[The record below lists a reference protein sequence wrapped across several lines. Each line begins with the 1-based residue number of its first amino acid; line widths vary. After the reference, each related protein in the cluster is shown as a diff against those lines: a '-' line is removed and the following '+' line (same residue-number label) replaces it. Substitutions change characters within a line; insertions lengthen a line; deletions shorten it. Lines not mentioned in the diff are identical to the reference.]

1 MGRSRAALARVD
13 RGVDSAAMAACPS
26 CSRDVAEGFA
36 FCPHCGASIGPEEA
50 PAEERKLVTLLFAD
64 VTGSTRLAEDLDA
77 EVVRDVMGAYFAL
90 AREEIEAR
98 GGTVEKFIGDAVM
111 AVFGVPVAHE
121 DDPARAL
128 RAALAIRKRLVELN
142 RRLQS
147 EGGPVLE
154 VRIGINSGDVVS
166 TTAPRRGEV
175 MVTGDAVNVA
185 ARIQQLAEPGQILV
199 GQRTVAATPAFR
211 YRSMG
216 AVGVRGK
223 SVDVDVSELIG
234 EPIGSADPGSALL
247 RAPLVG
253 RQEELALLVSIYD
266 RVAAD
271 RRPHLVTLYGQPG
284 VGKSRLTVEFLATL
298 GRREPAPRIVR
309 GRCLSYG
316 SGVTFWP
323 LAEIL
328 KSEAEILD
336 SDDPAR
342 AAEKLDGLRNRLFGA
357 HLATDPSRTAALLGF
372 TVGIAVPGFDF
383 GRIDPEQLRIELVE
397 AWRTFFSALATDGPL
412 IAVIEDIHW
421 ADTALLD
428 VLDDL
433 GARVQGG
440 VLFLCPARPDLTDR
454 RPGWGGGRRSFSG
467 VFLDPLEPDDT
478 SRLVSLL
485 LEVED
490 LPSDLHA
497 RIVDRTG
504 GNPFFVEEILR
515 QLIDEGRIARV
526 GDGWRAEAGLT
537 AVQIPDTVQAVLAA
551 RIDLLGPDEKRALQ
565 AASVVGRIFWPAPVG
580 RSLDAGPA
588 RVDELLRGLESRDLV
603 LARLGSSMAGQPE
616 FIFKHA
622 LVRDVAYES
631 IPKRDRAMAHLQVAR
646 WIEETVG
653 ERRLEVVELLAH
665 HYTAAQRAS
674 SWGHVEPDRRE
685 EIRSRAVELLF
696 EAAEEAGRLFALDR
710 ARERLDTGLELA
722 RGPTERARGM
732 EGNARLL
739 LWQDDGDAAWR
750 AAREAIDLRVG
761 SSEAPVDR
769 RAIARLCGLM
779 LSIPTRWP
787 GLMRQLPTREEA
799 KPYLDLGLSMLDDGD
814 SEERLGML
822 MVLAAWGWGFGE
834 ADSDP
839 ARSAEYAAAGTSAI
853 ELARRLGRPD
863 LISAALDTAGANAGN
878 EMGGYG
884 ASQPYQEERL
894 LLVPQLDDPA
904 EIADIYGTVAWQLFH
919 MGDFRRAVE
928 LPMGGEPGSST
939 TGLPPM
945 SHRTKYVFHAA
956 AQFRLANW
964 DRFWRV
970 YDVLDGAVE
979 HDRPLSYHTMRLYG
993 IAAYLKEVAGDQASA
1008 DALIEKLDQSQAS
1021 RGRVG
1026 VSGARLWIVQV
1037 LVRRGRFAE
1046 ARERLAVV
1054 DPVRDGQN
1062 RDLTYEAW
1070 ADLVAVEGTWDEAG
1084 NIVAK
1089 AREWAA
1095 RTKLSVLPAFADRLE
1110 GGSALAAGDA
1120 EMGLDLLRRARETFA
1135 SVAAAW
1141 ERARTEILL
1150 ADALAGAGRMDEAA
1164 ESAGAALATLS
1175 ALDAPIETERA
1186 RDLLSRATG

>member
-1 MGRSRAALARVD
+1 
-13 RGVDSAAMAACPS
+13 MAACPS

-36 FCPHCGASIGPEEA
+36 FCPHCGAPLAPEDA
-50 PAEERKLVTLLFAD
+50 SQEERKLVTLLFAD
-64 VTGSTRLAEDLDA
+64 VTGSTRLSEELDA
-77 EVVRDVMGAYFAL
+77 EVVRELMGAYFTL

-121 DDPARAL
+121 DDPARSL
-128 RAALAIRKRLVELN
+128 RAALGIRKRLVDLNGQLKADGRPEL
-142 RRLQS
+142 Q
-147 EGGPVLE
+147 

-166 TTAPRRGEV
+166 TTTPRRGEV

-185 ARIQQLAEPGQILV
+185 ARVQQLAEPGQILV
-199 GQRTVAATPAFR
+199 GQRTVAAAPSFR
-211 YRSMG
+211 YR
-216 AVGVRGK
+216 AVGARAVRGK
-223 SVDVDVSELIG
+223 SVDVEVSELIG
-234 EPIGSADPGSALL
+234 EAIGAPERGTNLL

-253 RQEELALLVSIYD
+253 REEELALLLSLVD

-284 VGKSRLTVEFLATL
+284 VGKSRLTVEFLTTL
-298 GRREPAPRIVR
+298 AHRPLPPRVVR

-336 SDDPAR
+336 SDPPEEAVT
-342 AAEKLDGLRNRLFGA
+342 KLETMRDRLISTQ
-357 HLATDPSRTAALLGF
+357 LATDPSRTTALLGF
-372 TVGIAVPGFDF
+372 TVGIAVPGHDF
-383 GRIDPEQLRIELVE
+383 SRMDPEQLRIGVVE
-397 AWRTFFSALATDGPL
+397 AWRIFFSALATEGPV
-412 IAVIEDIHW
+412 IAVVEDIHW

-433 GARVQGG
+433 GARVQGS

-454 RPGWGGGRRSFSG
+454 RPGWGGGRRSFSA
-467 VFLDPLEPDDT
+467 VFLDPLEPEDT

-485 LEVED
+485 LEVAD
-490 LPSDLHA
+490 LPLDLHA

-515 QLIDEGRIARV
+515 QLIDEGRIMR
-526 GDGWRAEAGLT
+526 DGEAWRAEAGLT

-565 AASVVGRIFWPAPVG
+565 AAAVVGRIFWPEPVG

-646 WIEETVG
+646 WIEETAG

-665 HYTAAQRAS
+665 HYTAAQRAA

-696 EAAEEAGRLFALDR
+696 DAAEEAGRLFAVDR

-722 RGPTERARGM
+722 KGPIERARGM

-739 LWQDDGDAAWR
+739 LWQDDGDAAWQSV
-750 AAREAIDLRVG
+750 REAIDLRVG
-761 SSEAPVDR
+761 SAELPVDR

-787 GLMRQLPTREEA
+787 GLMQHLPTRDEA
-799 KPYLDLGLSMLDDGD
+799 RPYLELGFSMLDEGD
-814 SEERLGML
+814 SEERLGIL
-822 MVLAAWGWGFGE
+822 MALAAWGWGFGE
-834 ADSDP
+834 ADLDP
-839 ARSAEYAAAGTSAI
+839 ARSAEYAAASREAI
-853 ELARRLGRPD
+853 ALARRLGRPD
-863 LISAALDTAGANAGN
+863 LLSAALDTGGAGAGN
-878 EMGGYG
+878 EVGGYG
-884 ASQPYQEERL
+884 ASLVFQEERL
-894 LLVPQLDDPA
+894 LLIPQLEDPA
-904 EIADIYGTVAWQLFH
+904 EIADIYGTVAWQLVH
-919 MGDFRRAVE
+919 IGDYRRAVE
-928 LPMGGEPGSST
+928 LPMGQEAGNSASSVLAV
-939 TGLPPM
+939 G
-945 SHRTKYVFHAA
+945 HRTKYVFHAA
-956 AQFRLANW
+956 AQFRLADW
-964 DRFWRV
+964 DRFWSV
-970 YDVLDGAVE
+970 YDRLDAAVE
-979 HDRPLSYHTMRLYG
+979 HDRPLAYHTMRLYG
-993 IAAYLKEVAGDQASA
+993 IAAYLKEVARDRAAA
-1008 DALIEKLDQSQAS
+1008 DALIAELDRSQAS
-1021 RGRVG
+1021 RGSIG
-1026 VSGARLWIVQV
+1026 ISGARLWIVQV
-1037 LVRRGRFAE
+1037 LVRRGLFSE
-1046 ARERLAVV
+1046 ARERLAEA
-1054 DPVRDGQN
+1054 DPVRDVQN

-1070 ADLVAVEGTWDEAG
+1070 ADLIAAEGTWDEAPS
-1084 NIVAK
+1084 IVA
-1089 AREWAA
+1089 AA
-1095 RTKLSVLPAFADRLE
+1095 RAWADRTGLMVLPAFADRLE
-1110 GGSALAAGDA
+1110 GGAALAAGDI
-1120 EMGLDLLRRARETFA
+1120 ERGLDRLRRARDTFA
-1135 SVAAAW
+1135 RHEAGW
-1141 ERARTEILL
+1141 ERARTEIVL
-1150 ADALAGAGRMDEAA
+1150 AEALVTAGRTDEAA
-1164 ESAGAALATLS
+1164 EAAGAALATLS
-1175 ALDAPIETERA
+1175 GLDAPGEIERA
-1186 RDLLSRATG
+1186 RELVARSS

>member
-1 MGRSRAALARVD
+1 MAALDAERQAELREKCRSLLPTAPFVRHGDGLGSPRPRV
-13 RGVDSAAMAACPS
+13 AAPRRLAPMAACPS

-36 FCPHCGASIGPEEA
+36 FCPHCGAPLAPEDA
-50 PAEERKLVTLLFAD
+50 SQEERKLVTLLFAD
-64 VTGSTRLAEDLDA
+64 VTGSTRLSEELDA
-77 EVVRDVMGAYFAL
+77 EVVRELMGAYFAL

-128 RAALAIRKRLVELN
+128 RAALGIRKRLVELN
-142 RRLQS
+142 RQLQADGRP
-147 EGGPVLE
+147 ELQ
-154 VRIGINSGDVVS
+154 VRIGINSGEVVS
-166 TTAPRRGEV
+166 TTTPRRGEV

-185 ARIQQLAEPGQILV
+185 ARVQQLAEPGQILV
-199 GQRTVAATPAFR
+199 GQRTVAAAPSFR
-211 YRSMG
+211 YRALG
-216 AVGVRGK
+216 PRGIRGK
-223 SVDVDVSELIG
+223 TVDVEVSELIG
-234 EPIGSADPGSALL
+234 EAIGAPERGTNLL

-253 RQEELALLVSIYD
+253 REEELALLTSLVD

-284 VGKSRLTVEFLATL
+284 VGKSRLTAEFLATL
-298 GRREPAPRIVR
+298 ARRPVPPRVVR

-336 SDDPAR
+336 SDPPEEAVR
-342 AAEKLDGLRNRLFGA
+342 KLDAMRDRLISTE
-357 HLATDPSRTAALLGF
+357 LATDPSRTTALLGF
-372 TVGIAVPGFDF
+372 TVGIAVPGHDF
-383 GRIDPEQLRIELVE
+383 SRMDPEQLRIGVVE
-397 AWRTFFSALATDGPL
+397 AWRIFFSALATGGPV

-433 GARVQGG
+433 GARVQGS

-454 RPGWGGGRRSFSG
+454 RPGWGGGRRSFSA
-467 VFLDPLEPDDT
+467 VFLDPLEPEDT

-485 LEVED
+485 LEVAD
-490 LPSDLHA
+490 LPPDLHA

-515 QLIDEGRIARV
+515 QMIDEGRILRD
-526 GDGWRAEAGLT
+526 GEGWRAEAGLT

-565 AASVVGRIFWPAPVG
+565 AAAVVGRIFWPEPVG

-646 WIEETVG
+646 WIEETAG

-665 HYTAAQRAS
+665 HYTAAQRAA

-696 EAAEEAGRLFALDR
+696 DAAEEAGRLFAVDR

-722 RGPTERARGM
+722 KGPIERARGM

-739 LWQDDGDAAWR
+739 LWQDDGDAAWQS
-750 AAREAIDLRVG
+750 AREAIDLRVG
-761 SSEAPVDR
+761 SAEGPVDR

-787 GLMRQLPTREEA
+787 GLMHHLPARDEA
-799 KPYLDLGLSMLDDGD
+799 RPYLDLGLSMLDEGD

-822 MVLAAWGWGFGE
+822 MALAAWGWGFGE
-834 ADSDP
+834 ADLDP
-839 ARSAEYAAAGTSAI
+839 ARNAEYAAASTRGRGARPSVGEAGPPLRSSRHGRCRRGERDGRLRCVTGLPGGAAAPHPAAGRPCRDRRH
-853 ELARRLGRPD
+853 LRHRRLAAGPHRRLPARGRAADGPGGGQLRFRCPGRRPPHQVRVPRGRPVPPGGLGSVLVGVRPPRRGGRARPAARVSHD
-863 LISAALDTAGANAGN
+863 APVRHRRLPEGGGGRPSGGRCPHRRARSVPGQPRQHRRFRRAALD
-878 EMGGYG
+878 
-884 ASQPYQEERL
+884 R
-894 LLVPQLDDPA
+894 
-904 EIADIYGTVAWQLFH
+904 ADT
-919 MGDFRRAVE
+919 RTPRAVC
-928 LPMGGEPGSST
+928 GGTGAPG
-939 TGLPPM
+939 
-945 SHRTKYVFHAA
+945 
-956 AQFRLANW
+956 
-964 DRFWRV
+964 
-970 YDVLDGAVE
+970 
-979 HDRPLSYHTMRLYG
+979 
-993 IAAYLKEVAGDQASA
+993 
-1008 DALIEKLDQSQAS
+1008 
-1021 RGRVG
+1021 RG
-1026 VSGARLWIVQV
+1026 
-1037 LVRRGRFAE
+1037 
-1046 ARERLAVV
+1046 
-1054 DPVRDGQN
+1054 
-1062 RDLTYEAW
+1062 
-1070 ADLVAVEGTWDEAG
+1070 
-1084 NIVAK
+1084 
-1089 AREWAA
+1089 
-1095 RTKLSVLPAFADRLE
+1095 
-1110 GGSALAAGDA
+1110 
-1120 EMGLDLLRRARETFA
+1120 
-1135 SVAAAW
+1135 
-1141 ERARTEILL
+1141 
-1150 ADALAGAGRMDEAA
+1150 
-1164 ESAGAALATLS
+1164 
-1175 ALDAPIETERA
+1175 
-1186 RDLLSRATG
+1186 